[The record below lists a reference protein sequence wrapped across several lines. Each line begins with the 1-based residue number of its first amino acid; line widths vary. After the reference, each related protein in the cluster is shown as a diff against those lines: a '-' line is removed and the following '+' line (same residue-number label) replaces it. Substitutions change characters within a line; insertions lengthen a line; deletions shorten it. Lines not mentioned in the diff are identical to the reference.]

1 MSRQNQQSVIQS
13 RLMTSGMRSGLMSGL
28 SSSLGFDLN
37 DEQMKAYLDKKVAQN
52 KLNYEKLLTNLQPI
66 LMEETMQFLNREFES
81 VKRSLTATHHEVLKS
96 FYRFL
101 ERNDVIM
108 KERDFMIS
116 KWK

>member
-1 MSRQNQQSVIQS
+1 
-13 RLMTSGMRSGLMSGL
+13 MTSGMRSGLMSGL
-28 SSSLGFDLN
+28 SSSLGFELN

-52 KLNYEKLLTNLQPI
+52 KQNYEKLLTNLQPI
-66 LMEETMQFLNREFES
+66 VMEETMQFLNREFES

-108 KERDFMIS
+108 KEREFMIS